1 MPSSPKRTIVSA
13 PPRARRRVGVTLGLL
28 ALPLVLGACA
38 NGSSSAASS
47 GAATSASP
55 SDTSAAATAATPTGS
70 ATASTASGAP
80 SAASVASSP
89 STATSAT
96 SSTGVTPTSSPTVSP
111 TPSGTPS
118 TVAPS
123 AATGVLGMTVVYSPT
138 TASAGQQVSITA
150 STDRSLAGRTAYV
163 IKLND
168 GAPRVLGTGTAL
180 SASGVVRTH
189 VVLLRTGILE
199 VVVPR
204 SPLAA
209 GPFDPTTPLLAA
221 SARFTVTI
229 R

>member
-1 MPSSPKRTIVSA
+1 
-13 PPRARRRVGVTLGLL
+13 
-28 ALPLVLGACA
+28 
-38 NGSSSAASS
+38 
-47 GAATSASP
+47 
-55 SDTSAAATAATPTGS
+55 
-70 ATASTASGAP
+70 
-80 SAASVASSP
+80 
-89 STATSAT
+89 
-96 SSTGVTPTSSPTVSP
+96 
-111 TPSGTPS
+111 
-118 TVAPS
+118 
-123 AATGVLGMTVVYSPT
+123 MTVVYSPT
-138 TASAGQQVSITA
+138 TASAGQLVSITA

-180 SASGVVRTH
+180 NASGIVRTH

>member
-1 MPSSPKRTIVSA
+1 MPSSPKRTAVSA
-13 PPRARRRVGVTLGLL
+13 PPSARRRVGVTLGLL

-38 NGSSSAASS
+38 NGSSGASS
-47 GAATSASP
+47 SGSPTSAGP
-55 SDTSAAATAATPTGS
+55 TDTTAAATAAPTGS
-70 ATASTASGAP
+70 ATASTAP
-80 SAASVASSP
+80 STPVASGSA
-89 STATSAT
+89 TATS
-96 SSTGVTPTSSPTVSP
+96 SPGVTPTSSPTVSP
-111 TPSGTPS
+111 APSGTPS

-138 TASAGQQVSITA
+138 TASAGEQVSITA

-180 SASGVVRTH
+180 SAAGIVRTH

-204 SPLAA
+204 SPLVA